1 MNAEKQRLQE
11 NKERKAYWTRWGC
24 YVSERQW
31 GTVREDY
38 SADGSAWDYFSHQ
51 DSLSRAYR
59 WGEDGIAGICDNHQR
74 LCFALAFWNEQDPI
88 IKEKMF
94 GLTGSQGNHGEDVK
108 EYYFYL
114 DNTPTHSYMKYLY
127 KYPQGEYPYADL
139 VEENQRRGFEDPE
152 YELLDTGIFDE
163 DKYFDIFIEYA
174 KASDEDI
181 LIKVTAYNRGD
192 EEKPLHILPTL
203 WFRNT
208 WSWYKD
214 AEKPRLKVYDQKDGY
229 SIIEANGTSLG
240 KRWLYCNSP
249 DALLFTENETNNKLL
264 FGTENASPYV
274 KDGINNYVVQGD
286 KDAVNPD
293 KIGTKFSPHYKL
305 SIPPGES
312 RTIELRLCNSDSLQ
326 NPFGNGARSLAPSDD
341 AGSHREFDRIYSQRK
356 QEADEFYHSI
366 NPHKISED
374 HRNVQRQAFAGML
387 WSKQFYYYVVE
398 DWLEGD
404 SGTIAPPESRKY
416 ARNSQWKHLFN
427 DDIISMPDKW
437 EYPWYA
443 AWDLAFHLVPL
454 AILDPDYAKLQ
465 LSRLTREWYMH
476 PNGQIP
482 AYEWAFSDVNPPV
495 EAWAAWQIYT
505 LEEKYWGRKDTEFL
519 ERIFQKL
526 LLNFTWWVNR
536 EDESGNN
543 VFEGGFLG
551 LDNIGVF
558 DRSSE
563 LPTGG
568 HLEQAD
574 ATSWMGMYSLGM
586 LHIALELAQDRPP
599 YEDVASKFFE
609 HFLYIADAMNNIG
622 EGFSLWNE
630 EDGFYYD
637 AINFPDGSRN
647 LLKVRSLVGLIPL
660 LGVNVLEPE
669 TINNLP
675 GFKKRLSW
683 FIDNRPDLKKNV
695 ACMVTEGMGA
705 KRLLALCY
713 ATSRNDGEQN
723 KLQRLLTYMFDETEF
738 LSPYGIRSVSKHH
751 QNNPFIMNV
760 NGNEYR
766 VDYQPAESTSG
777 MFGGNSNWRGP
788 VWFPINYLLLEA
800 LQNFYEYLG
809 DDFKV
814 EFPTGSGDYKNL
826 QEIIIE
832 LATRMTNIFL
842 RDETGKCEGAS
853 SEETSNACPKGYRS
867 AYAARPVF
875 GGIEKFQN
883 DPHWR
888 DYVFFHE
895 YFHGDNGAGLG
906 ASHQTGWTGVVSYMI
921 QLYAEQGLDE

>member
-38 SADGSAWDYFSHQ
+38 SPDGSAWDYFSHQ

-74 LCFALAFWNEQDPI
+74 LCFALAFWNEADPI

-127 KYPQGEYPYADL
+127 KYPQSEYPYADL
-139 VEENQRRGFEDPE
+139 VEENQSRGFEDPE

-174 KASDEDI
+174 KNTDEDI
-181 LIKVTAYNRGD
+181 LIRVTAHNRGQ

-208 WSWYKD
+208 WSWFKD
-214 AEKPRLKVYDQKDGY
+214 ADKPVLKVYDQNDSY
-229 SIIEANGTSLG
+229 SIIEADESSLG
-240 KRWLYCNSP
+240 KRWLYCNNPVRAVRAMRSESFRELP
-249 DALLFTENETNNKLL
+249 LLFTENETNTELL
-264 FGTENASPYV
+264 FGQPNPSPYV
-274 KDGINNYVVQGD
+274 KDGINNYVVNGNQE
-286 KDAVNPD
+286 AVNPD
-293 KIGTKFSPHYKL
+293 RLGTKFAPHYKL
-305 SIPPGES
+305 SIPSGES
-312 RTIELRLCNSDSLQ
+312 RTIELRLCDSNSLP
-326 NPFGNGARSLAPSDD
+326 NPFT
-341 AGSHREFDRIYSQRK
+341 EFDNIFQQRQ
-356 QEADEFYHSI
+356 QEADEFYNSI
-366 NPHKISED
+366 NPHEMPED
-374 HRNVQRQAFAGML
+374 RRSVQRQAFAGML

-404 SGTIAPPESRKY
+404 SGTVTPPESRKN
-416 ARNSQWKHLFN
+416 ARNSEWKHLFN

-443 AWDLAFHLVPL
+443 AWDLAFHLITL

-482 AYEWAFSDVNPPV
+482 AYEWSFSDVNPPV

-505 LEEKYWGRKDTEFL
+505 LEQKYWGHKDKDFL

-536 EDESGNN
+536 EDAQGNN

-551 LDNIGVF
+551 LDNIGIF

-568 HLEQAD
+568 SLEQAD

-586 LHIALELAQDRPP
+586 LHIALELAQDRPA

-609 HFLYIADAMNNIG
+609 HFLYIADAMNHIG
-622 EGFSLWNE
+622 DGFALWDD

-637 AINFPDGSRN
+637 AINFPDGGRS

-669 TINNLP
+669 TIKNLP
-675 GFKKRLSW
+675 GFEKRLKW
-683 FIDNRPDLKKNV
+683 FIDNRPDLKRNV
-695 ACMVTEGMGA
+695 ACMVTEGMEA

-713 ATSRNDGEQN
+713 ATKRNDGKEN
-723 KLQRLLTYMFDETEF
+723 KLQRLLSYMFDETEF
-738 LSPYGIRSVSKHH
+738 LSPYGIRSVSKYH
-751 QNNPFIMNV
+751 QDRPFVMHA

-788 VWFPINYLLLEA
+788 IWFPINYLLLEA

-826 QEIIIE
+826 KEIIVE
-832 LATRMTNIFL
+832 LSMRMTKIFL
-842 RDETGKCEGAS
+842 RDETGK
-853 SEETSNACPKGYRS
+853 
-867 AYAARPVF
+867 RPVF
-875 GGIEKFQN
+875 GGMEKFQN
-883 DPHWR
+883 DPYWK
-888 DYVFFHE
+888 DYVYFHE

-906 ASHQTGWTGVVSYMI
+906 ASHQTGWTGVVAHLI
-921 QLYAEQGLDE
+921 QLCAESDTKPPVSEPN

>member
-1 MNAEKQRLQE
+1 MTTIAEVKRLTE
-11 NKERKAYWTRWGC
+11 NRERKAYWTRWGS

-38 SADGSAWDYFSHQ
+38 SEDGSAWDYFSHQ

-74 LCFALAFWNEQDPI
+74 LCFALAFWNEADPI
-88 IKEKMF
+88 VKEKMF

-127 KYPQGEYPYADL
+127 KYPQSEYPYADL
-139 VEENQRRGFEDPE
+139 VQENQRRGFNDLE
-152 YELLDTGIFDE
+152 YELLDTGIFNE

-174 KASDEDI
+174 KNSDEDI
-181 LIKVTAYNRGD
+181 LIKITAHNRGD
-192 EEKPLHILPTL
+192 ESKPLHILPTL

-208 WSWYKD
+208 WSWFED
-214 AEKPRLKVYDQKDGY
+214 VEKPQLKVYEQKDNY
-229 SIIEANGTSLG
+229 SVIEADHPSLG
-240 KRWLYCNSP
+240 KRWLYCNHLSTSDRLP
-249 DALLFTENETNNKLL
+249 LLFTENETNTELL
-264 FGTENASPYV
+264 FGQPNATPYV
-274 KDGINNYVVQGD
+274 KDGINNYVVNEN
-286 KDAVNPD
+286 KNAVNSD
-293 KIGTKFSPHYKL
+293 NVGTKFSPHYKL

-312 RTIELRLCNSDSLQ
+312 RTITLRLCDSDSLS
-326 NPFGNGARSLAPSDD
+326 NPFQD
-341 AGSHREFDRIYSQRK
+341 FDNIFQQRL
-356 QEADEFYHSI
+356 QEADEFYHWI
-366 NPHKISED
+366 NPHEMPED
-374 HRNVQRQAFAGML
+374 HRRIQRQAFAGML
-387 WSKQFYYYVVE
+387 WTKQFYYYVVE
-398 DWLEGD
+398 DWLQGD
-404 SGTIAPPESRKY
+404 PNTVPPPQSRKN
-416 ARNSQWKHLFN
+416 ARNAEWRHLFN

-443 AWDLAFHLVPL
+443 AWDLSFHLIPL

-505 LEEKYWGRKDTEFL
+505 LEQKYWGRKDTEFL

-536 EDESGNN
+536 EDAEGNN

-558 DRSSE
+558 DRSAE

-568 HLEQAD
+568 SLEQAD

-586 LHIALELAQDRPP
+586 LHIALELAKDRPP

-609 HFLYIADAMNNIG
+609 HFLYIADAMNHIG
-622 EGFSLWNE
+622 DGFALWDD

-637 AINFPDGSRN
+637 AINFPDGGRS

-669 TINNLP
+669 TIKNLP
-675 GFKKRLSW
+675 GFEKRLEW
-683 FIDNRPDLKKNV
+683 FIKNRSDLKKNV
-695 ACMVTEGMGA
+695 ACMETEGMGA

-713 ATSRNDGEQN
+713 ATSRKDGKSN
-723 KLQRLLTYMFDETEF
+723 KLQRLLSYMFDESEF
-738 LSPYGIRSVSKHH
+738 LSPYGIRSVSKYH
-751 QNNPFIMNV
+751 QDNPFVMQV

-788 VWFPINYLLLEA
+788 IWFPINYLLLEA

-826 QEIIIE
+826 NQIIVE
-832 LATRMTNIFL
+832 LSYRMTKIFL
-842 RDETGKCEGAS
+842 RDKETGK
-853 SEETSNACPKGYRS
+853 
-867 AYAARPVF
+867 RPVF
-875 GGIEKFQN
+875 GGIDKFQN
-883 DPHWR
+883 DPHWK
-888 DYVFFHE
+888 DYVYFHE

-906 ASHQTGWTGVVSYMI
+906 ASHQTGWTGVVAYMI
-921 QLYAEQGLDE
+921 QLCTENGNQ

>member
-1 MNAEKQRLQE
+1 MTAEAKRLQE
-11 NKERKAYWTRWGC
+11 NRERKAYWTRWGC

-38 SADGSAWDYFSHQ
+38 SEDGSAWDYFSHQ

-74 LCFALAFWNEQDPI
+74 LCFALAFWNEKDPI
-88 IKEKMF
+88 IKEKIF

-163 DKYFDIFIEYA
+163 DKYFGIFIEYA

-181 LIKVTAYNRGD
+181 LIKVTAHNRGN

-214 AEKPRLKVYDQKDGY
+214 ADKPKLKIYAQEDSY
-229 SIIEANGTSLG
+229 SVIEADHPGLG
-240 KRWLYCNSP
+240 KRWLYCRDVGANGRSP
-249 DALLFTENETNNKLL
+249 LLFTENESNNQLL
-264 FGTENASPYV
+264 FNTENATPYV
-274 KDGINNYVVQGD
+274 KDGINNYVVNDNQ
-286 KDAVNPD
+286 DAVNPD
-293 KIGTKFSPHYKL
+293 NIGTKFAPHYKI

-312 RTIELRLCNSDSLQ
+312 RTVELRLCNSDSLE
-326 NPFGNGARSLAPSDD
+326 NPFD
-341 AGSHREFDRIYSQRK
+341 ECDRIFEQRK
-356 QEADEFYHSI
+356 QEADEFYSWI
-366 NPHKISED
+366 NPHQMSDDK
-374 HRNVQRQAFAGML
+374 RRVQRQAFAGML

-398 DWLEGD
+398 DWLKGD
-404 SGTIAPPESRKY
+404 SGTVPPPEFRKN
-416 ARNSQWKHLFN
+416 ARNSEWKHLFN

-482 AYEWAFSDVNPPV
+482 AYEWSFSDVNPPV

-505 LEEKYWGRKDTEFL
+505 LEEKYWGRKDKDFL

-568 HLEQAD
+568 HLKQAD

-622 EGFSLWNE
+622 EGFSLWDD

-637 AINFPDGSRN
+637 AINFPDGGRSM
-647 LLKVRSLVGLIPL
+647 LKVRSLVGLIPL
-660 LGVNVLEPE
+660 LGVNVIEPAMIE
-669 TINNLP
+669 KLP
-675 GFKKRLSW
+675 GFKKRLEW

-695 ACMVTEGMGA
+695 ACMVTEGMSA

-713 ATSRNDGEQN
+713 ATKRNDGKNN
-723 KLQRLLTYMFDETEF
+723 KLQRLLSYMFDEAEF
-738 LSPYGIRSVSKHH
+738 LSPYGIRSVSKYH
-751 QNNPFIMNV
+751 QDNPFVMHV

-766 VDYQPAESTSG
+766 VDCQPAESTSG

-788 VWFPINYLLLEA
+788 IWFPINYLLLEA
-800 LQNFYEYLG
+800 LQNFHEYLG

-814 EFPTGSGDYKNL
+814 EFPTGSGEYKNL
-826 QEIIIE
+826 NEIIVA
-832 LATRMTNIFL
+832 LRDRLTSIFL
-842 RDETGKCEGAS
+842 QDESGK
-853 SEETSNACPKGYRS
+853 
-867 AYAARPVF
+867 RPVF
-875 GGIEKFQN
+875 GGTEKFQN

-888 DYVFFHE
+888 DYIYFHE

-906 ASHQTGWTGVVSYMI
+906 ASHQTGWTGVVAYLI
-921 QLYAEQGLDE
+921 QLCAESKKK

>member
-1 MNAEKQRLQE
+1 MIAEKQRLQE
-11 NKERKAYWTRWGC
+11 NRERSAYWTRWGP

-38 SADGSAWDYFSHQ
+38 SEDGSAWDYFSHQ
-51 DSLSRAYR
+51 QSLSRAYR

-74 LCFALAFWNEQDPI
+74 LCFALAFWNERDPI

-127 KYPQGEYPYADL
+127 KYPQEEYPYADL
-139 VEENQRRGFEDPE
+139 VKENQRRGFEEPE

-163 DKYFDIFIEYA
+163 DRYFDIFIEYA
-174 KASDEDI
+174 KNSDEDI
-181 LIKVTAYNRGD
+181 LIKVTAHNRGD

-208 WSWYKD
+208 WSWFKD
-214 AEKPRLKVYDQKDGY
+214 AQKPKLKIY
-229 SIIEANGTSLG
+229 SQQDNYSVIEADHHSLG
-240 KRWLYCNSP
+240 KRWLYCNYP
-249 DALLFTENETNNKLL
+249 VGTNGLPLLFTENETNTEVL
-264 FGTENASPYV
+264 FGQKNASPYV
-274 KDGINNYVVQGD
+274 KDGINNYVVNDNKEAINSTQ
-286 KDAVNPD
+286 
-293 KIGTKFSPHYKL
+293 IGSKFSAHYQL

-312 RTIELRLCNSDSLQ
+312 QTIQLRLCDSDSLSD
-326 NPFGNGARSLAPSDD
+326 PFAEYENI
-341 AGSHREFDRIYSQRK
+341 FNQRK
-356 QEADEFYHSI
+356 QEADEFYNWICPYSI
-366 NPHKISED
+366 TED
-374 HRNVQRQAFAGML
+374 RRSVQRQAFAGML
-387 WSKQFYYYVVE
+387 WSKQFYYYIVE
-398 DWLEGD
+398 DWLQGD
-404 SGTIAPPESRKY
+404 PDSFPPPPSRKNG
-416 ARNSQWKHLFN
+416 RNSEWKHLFN

-443 AWDLAFHLVPL
+443 SWDLAFHLIPL

-482 AYEWAFSDVNPPV
+482 AYEWSFSDVNPPV
-495 EAWAAWQIYT
+495 QAWAAWQIYT
-505 LEEKYWGRKDTEFL
+505 LEEKFWGRKDRDFL

-536 EDESGNN
+536 KDEQGKNI
-543 VFEGGFLG
+543 FEGGFLG

-558 DRSSE
+558 NRSSE
-563 LPTGG
+563 LPIGG
-568 HLEQAD
+568 KLEQAD

-586 LHIALELAQDRPP
+586 LHIALELAQDHSS

-622 EGFSLWNE
+622 NDLSLWDE

-637 AINFPDGSRN
+637 AVNFPDGGRS

-669 TINNLP
+669 IIEKLP
-675 GFKKRLSW
+675 GFKKRLEW
-683 FIDNRPDLKKNV
+683 FINNRPDLKKNV

-713 ATSRNDGEQN
+713 ATLRNDGQPN
-723 KLQRLLTYMFDETEF
+723 KLQRLLSYMFDEAEF
-738 LSPYGIRSVSKHH
+738 LSPYGIRSVSKYYQDH
-751 QNNPFIMNV
+751 PFVMHI
-760 NGNEYR
+760 NGEEYR
-766 VDYQPAESTSG
+766 VDYEPAESTSG

-788 VWFPINYLLLEA
+788 IWLPINYLLLEA
-800 LQNFYEYLG
+800 LQNFSKYLG
-809 DDFKV
+809 DDFQI
-814 EFPTGSGDYKNL
+814 EFPTGSGNYQSLDR
-826 QEIIIE
+826 IIIQ
-832 LATRMTNIFL
+832 LAERMTKIFL
-842 RDETGKCEGAS
+842 RDETDK
-853 SEETSNACPKGYRS
+853 
-867 AYAARPVF
+867 RPVF
-875 GGIEKFQN
+875 GNLEKFQS
-883 DPHWR
+883 DPYWK
-888 DYVFFHE
+888 DYVYFHE

-906 ASHQTGWTGVVSYMI
+906 ASHQTGWTGVVAYMI
-921 QLYAEQGLDE
+921 QLFAESQGEF

>member
-1 MNAEKQRLQE
+1 MSAEAKRLEE
-11 NKERKAYWTRWGC
+11 NRERKAYWTRWGP

-38 SADGSAWDYFSHQ
+38 SEDGSAWDYFSHQ

-74 LCFALAFWNEQDPI
+74 LCFALAFWNERDPI
-88 IKEKMF
+88 LKEKMF

-139 VEENQRRGFEDPE
+139 VTENQRRSKHEPE
-152 YELLDTGIFDE
+152 YELLDTAIFDE

-174 KASDEDI
+174 KNTDEDVF
-181 LIKVTAYNRGD
+181 IKITAHNRGD

-208 WSWYKD
+208 WSWFD
-214 AEKPRLKVYDQKDGY
+214 NVEKPRLKVYDQKQEY
-229 SIIEANGTSLG
+229 SIIEAAHPSLG
-240 KRWLYCNSP
+240 RRWLYCQNSEG
-249 DALLFTENETNNKLL
+249 LLFTENETNNRLL
-264 FGTENASPYV
+264 FGSENTSPYV
-274 KDGINNYVVQGD
+274 KDGINNYVVNGD

-293 KIGTKFSPHYKL
+293 KIGTKFAPHYKL

-312 RTIELRLCNSDSLQ
+312 KTVVLRLCDSDSLTE
-326 NPFGNGARSLAPSDD
+326 PFAELEAI
-341 AGSHREFDRIYSQRK
+341 FTQKK
-356 QEADEFYHSI
+356 QEADEFYHWI
-366 NPHKISED
+366 NPHDIPD
-374 HRNVQRQAFAGML
+374 DQRNVQRQAFAGML

-398 DWLEGD
+398 DWLQGD
-404 SGTIAPPESRKY
+404 SDTIPPPESRKY
-416 ARNSQWKHLFN
+416 GRNSQWKHLFN

-505 LEEKYWGRKDTEFL
+505 LEQKYWGRQDKDFL

-536 EDESGNN
+536 EDAGGNN

-551 LDNIGVF
+551 LDNIGIF

-568 HLEQAD
+568 YLEQAD

-586 LHIALELAQDRPP
+586 LHIALELAQDLPP
-599 YEDVASKFFE
+599 YEDIASKFFE
-609 HFLYIADAMNNIG
+609 HFLYIAEAMNHIG
-622 EGFSLWNE
+622 DGVALWDE

-637 AINFPDGSRN
+637 AINFPDGGRCM
-647 LLKVRSLVGLIPL
+647 LKVRSLVGLIPI

-669 TINNLP
+669 TIKNLP
-675 GFKKRLSW
+675 GFEKRLEW
-683 FIDNRPDLKKNV
+683 FINNRPDLKKNV
-695 ACMVTEGMGA
+695 ACMETEGMNA

-713 ATSRNDGEQN
+713 ATKRNDGREN
-723 KLQRLLTYMFDETEF
+723 KLQRLLRYMFDEAEF
-738 LSPYGIRSVSKHH
+738 LSSHGIRSVSKYHAH
-751 QNNPFIMNV
+751 NPFVMEV
-760 NGNEYR
+760 NGEKYQ
-766 VDYQPAESTSG
+766 VDYEPAESTSS

-800 LQNFYEYLG
+800 LQNFHKYLG
-809 DDFKV
+809 DDFKI

-832 LATRMTNIFL
+832 LSLRMTRIFL
-842 RDETGKCEGAS
+842 RDRAGD
-853 SEETSNACPKGYRS
+853 
-867 AYAARPVF
+867 RPVF
-875 GGIEKFQN
+875 GGMEKFQQN
-883 DPHWR
+883 PYWR
-888 DYVFFHE
+888 DYVYFHE

-906 ASHQTGWTGVVSYMI
+906 ASHQTGWTGIVAYLI
-921 QLYAEQGLDE
+921 QLCAEYGVRSTN

>member
-1 MNAEKQRLQE
+1 MTAEAKRLQE
-11 NKERKAYWTRWGC
+11 NRERKAYWTRWGP
-24 YVSERQW
+24 YLSERQW

-38 SADGSAWDYFSHQ
+38 SENGTAWDYFSHQ
-51 DSLSRAYR
+51 QSLSRAYR
-59 WGEDGIAGICDNHQR
+59 WGEDGIAGISDNHQY
-74 LCFALAFWNEQDPI
+74 LCFALAFWNKADPI

-94 GLTGSQGNHGEDVK
+94 GVTGSQGNHGEDVK

-127 KYPQGEYPYADL
+127 KYPQNEYPYADL
-139 VEENQRRGFEDPE
+139 VRENQRRSKHEPE

-174 KASDEDI
+174 KNSDEDI
-181 LIKVTAYNRGD
+181 LIKVTAHNRGE

-208 WSWYKD
+208 WSWNKNTV
-214 AEKPRLKVYDQKDGY
+214 KPQLKVYEQKDNY
-229 SIIEANGTSLG
+229 SIIEAEHPSLG
-240 KRWLYCNSP
+240 KRWLYCNYSVGEVRELP
-249 DALLFTENETNNKLL
+249 LLFTENETNSELL
-264 FGTENASPYV
+264 FGQPNSSPHV
-274 KDGINNYVVQGD
+274 KDGINNYIVNGD
-286 KDAVNPD
+286 RHAVNPNN
-293 KIGTKFSPHYKL
+293 IGTKFTAQYQFSISPGT
-305 SIPPGES
+305 SQ
-312 RTIELRLCNSDSLQ
+312 TIQLRLCNSNSIA
-326 NPFGNGARSLAPSDD
+326 NPFLDFNDI
-341 AGSHREFDRIYSQRK
+341 FQQRQ
-356 QEADEFYHSI
+356 QEADEFYHWI
-366 NPHKISED
+366 NPHETSED
-374 HRNVQRQAFAGML
+374 RRRVQRQAFAGML
-387 WSKQFYYYVVE
+387 WSKQFYYYVIE
-398 DWLEGD
+398 DWLKGD
-404 SGTIAPPESRKY
+404 PDSFPPPNSRKNG
-416 ARNSQWKHLFN
+416 RNCEWKHLFN

-443 AWDLAFHLVPL
+443 SWDLAFHLIPL

-495 EAWAAWQIYT
+495 QAWAAWQIYQ
-505 LEEKYWGRKDTEFL
+505 LEQKFWGRKDTEFL

-536 EDESGNN
+536 EDAAGRN

-568 HLEQAD
+568 YLEQAD

-586 LHIALELAQDRPP
+586 LNIALELAQTRPP

-622 EGFSLWNE
+622 DGVSLWDE

-637 AINFPDGSRN
+637 AINFPNGNRI

-669 TINNLP
+669 TIKNLP
-675 GFKKRLSW
+675 GFKKRLEW
-683 FIDNRPDLKKNV
+683 FIANRPDLKKNV

-713 ATSRNDGEQN
+713 ATPHADGSPN
-723 KLQRLLTYMFDETEF
+723 KLQRLLSYMFDETEF
-738 LSPYGIRSVSKHH
+738 LSPYGIRSLSKFH
-751 QNNPFIMNV
+751 QNHPFVLHV
-760 NGNEYR
+760 NGDEHR

-777 MFGGNSNWRGP
+777 LFGGNSNWRGP
-788 VWFPINYLLLEA
+788 IWFPLNYLLLEA
-800 LQNFYEYLG
+800 LQNFHEYLG

-832 LATRMTNIFL
+832 LSMRLTKIFL
-842 RDETGKCEGAS
+842 GNDTGKHQAAS
-853 SEETSNACPKGYRS
+853 SEKASDTCVR
-867 AYAARPVF
+867 RPVF
-875 GGIEKFQN
+875 GSSQKFQ

-888 DYVFFHE
+888 DYIYFYE

-906 ASHQTGWTGVVSYMI
+906 ASHQTGWTGVVAYMI
-921 QLYAEQGLDE
+921 QLCAESNG

>member
-1 MNAEKQRLQE
+1 MTAEAKRLQE
-11 NKERKAYWTRWGC
+11 NRERKAYWTRWGP

-38 SADGSAWDYFSHQ
+38 SEDGSAWDYFSHQ

-127 KYPQGEYPYADL
+127 KYPQNEYPYADL
-139 VEENQRRGFEDPE
+139 VEENQKRGFNDPE

-174 KASDEDI
+174 KNTDEDI
-181 LIKVTAYNRGD
+181 LIKVTAHNRD
-192 EEKPLHILPTL
+192 RSPDRSRTAPTLHILPTL

-208 WSWYKD
+208 WSWYEDAQKPVLKIFVRKD
-214 AEKPRLKVYDQKDGY
+214 SY
-229 SIIEANGTSLG
+229 SIIEAEHPSLG
-240 KRWLYCNSP
+240 KRWLYCNHPVGAFRAMRSESFRATP
-249 DALLFTENETNNKLL
+249 LLFTENETNTELL
-264 FGTENASPYV
+264 FGHKNASPYV
-274 KDGINNYVVQGD
+274 KDGINNYLVQGN

-293 KIGTKFSPHYKL
+293 NIGTKFAPHYKL
-305 SIPPGES
+305 SIPPGAS
-312 RTIELRLCNSDSLQ
+312 QTVELRLCDSDSLE
-326 NPFGNGARSLAPSDD
+326 NPFTD
-341 AGSHREFDRIYSQRK
+341 FDRIFQQRQ
-356 QEADEFYHSI
+356 QEADEFYHWI
-366 NPHKISED
+366 NPHEMSED
-374 HRNVQRQAFAGML
+374 RRRVQRQAFAGML
-387 WSKQFYYYVVE
+387 WNKEFYYYVVE

-404 SGTIAPPESRKY
+404 SGTVSPPKSRKNG
-416 ARNSQWKHLFN
+416 RNSEWKHLFN

-443 AWDLAFHLVPL
+443 AWDLAFHLIPL

-505 LEEKYWGRKDTEFL
+505 LENKFWGRKDKDFL

-536 EDESGNN
+536 EDAEGNN

-558 DRSSE
+558 DRSAE

-568 HLEQAD
+568 SLEQAD

-609 HFLYIADAMNNIG
+609 HFLYIAEAMNHIG
-622 EGFSLWNE
+622 DGFALWDDR
-630 EDGFYYD
+630 DGFYYD
-637 AINFPDGSRN
+637 AINFPDGSRS

-669 TINNLP
+669 TIKSLP
-675 GFKKRLSW
+675 GFKKRLEW

-713 ATSRNDGEQN
+713 ATQRNDGKAN
-723 KLQRLLTYMFDETEF
+723 RLQRLLSYMLDEAEF
-738 LSPYGIRSVSKHH
+738 LSPYGIRSVSKYH
-751 QNNPFIMNV
+751 QDNPFVMHV

-788 VWFPINYLLLEA
+788 IWFPINYLLLEA

-809 DDFKV
+809 DDFQV
-814 EFPTGSGDYKNL
+814 EFPTGSGNYKNL
-826 QEIIIE
+826 REIVVE
-832 LATRMTNIFL
+832 LSQRMTQIFL
-842 RDETGKCEGAS
+842 QDDRGK
-853 SEETSNACPKGYRS
+853 
-867 AYAARPVF
+867 RPVF
-875 GGIEKFQN
+875 GESEKFQN

-888 DYVFFHE
+888 DYIYFHE

-906 ASHQTGWTGVVSYMI
+906 ASHQTGWTGLVAYLV
-921 QLYAEQGLDE
+921 QVGAESKL

>member
-1 MNAEKQRLQE
+1 MIKEKQRLQE
-11 NKERKAYWTRWGC
+11 NRERKAYWTRWGS

-38 SADGSAWDYFSHQ
+38 SEDGSAWDYFPHSQ
-51 DSLSRAYR
+51 SLSRAYR

-88 IKEKMF
+88 VKEKMF

-127 KYPQGEYPYADL
+127 KYPQGEYPYNDL
-139 VEENQRRGFEDPE
+139 VQENQRRGFEDPE

-174 KASDEDI
+174 KNADEDI
-181 LIKVTAYNRGD
+181 LIKVTAYNRGS

-214 AEKPRLKVYDQKDGY
+214 AQKPRLKVYSQKDDY
-229 SIIEANGTSLG
+229 SIIEADHPSLG
-240 KRWLYCNSP
+240 KRWLYCNNSHQ
-249 DALLFTENETNNKLL
+249 LLFTENETNTKLI
-264 FGTENASPYV
+264 FGQENASPYV
-274 KDGINNYVVQGD
+274 KDGINNYVVNGN
-286 KDAVNPD
+286 KNTVNPNN
-293 KIGTKFSPHYKL
+293 IGTKFAAQYQL

-312 RTIELRLCNSDSLQ
+312 QTIELRLCNSDSIQ
-326 NPFGNGARSLAPSDD
+326 NPFE
-341 AGSHREFDRIYSQRK
+341 EFNSVFNKRQ
-356 QEADEFYHSI
+356 QEADEFYHWI
-366 NPHKISED
+366 NPHQISDEE
-374 HRNVQRQAFAGML
+374 RNVQRQAFAGML

-398 DWLEGD
+398 DWLQGD
-404 SGTIAPPESRKY
+404 PNSVPPPESRKNG
-416 ARNSQWKHLFN
+416 RNSEWKYLFN
-427 DDIISMPDKW
+427 DDIISMPDTW

-443 AWDLAFHLVPL
+443 SWDLAFHLIPL

-495 EAWAAWQIYT
+495 QAWAAWQIYQ
-505 LEEKYWGRKDTEFL
+505 LEEKFWGRKDKEFL

-536 EDESGNN
+536 EDAAGKN

-558 DRSSE
+558 DRSSK

-568 HLEQAD
+568 NLEQAD

-586 LHIALELAQDRPP
+586 LHIALELAQERPP
-599 YEDVASKFFE
+599 YEDIASKFFE
-609 HFLYIADAMNNIG
+609 HFLYIADAMNRIG
-622 EGFSLWNE
+622 DGVSLWDD

-637 AINFPDGSRN
+637 AINFTDGGHCP
-647 LLKVRSLVGLIPL
+647 LKVRSLVGLIPL

-675 GFKKRLSW
+675 GFKKRLEW
-683 FIDNRPDLKKNV
+683 FIENRPDLKKNV
-695 ACMVTEGMGA
+695 ACMETEGVGA

-713 ATSRNDGEQN
+713 ATARNDGKPS
-723 KLQRLLTYMFDETEF
+723 KLQKLLSYMFDEAEF
-738 LSPYGIRSVSKHH
+738 LSPYGIRSVSKYH
-751 QNNPFIMNV
+751 QKNPFVIHV

-766 VDYQPAESTSG
+766 VDYEPAESTSG

-788 VWFPINYLLLEA
+788 IWFPINYLLLEA
-800 LQNFYEYLG
+800 LQNFHKYLG

-814 EFPTGSGDYKNL
+814 EFPTNSGNYKNL
-826 QEIIIE
+826 NEIIVE
-832 LATRMTNIFL
+832 LSQRMTNIFL
-842 RDETGKCEGAS
+842 RDDTGK
-853 SEETSNACPKGYRS
+853 
-867 AYAARPVF
+867 RPVF

-888 DYVFFHE
+888 DYVYFHE

-906 ASHQTGWTGVVSYMI
+906 ASHQTGWTGVVAYMI
-921 QLYAEQGLDE
+921 QLCANNGKSKT

>member
-11 NKERKAYWTRWGC
+11 NRERQAYWTRWGP

-38 SADGSAWDYFSHQ
+38 SEDGSAWDYFSHQ
-51 DSLSRAYR
+51 DSLSRTYR

-74 LCFALAFWNEQDPI
+74 LCFALAFWNEADPI

-127 KYPQGEYPYADL
+127 KYPQSEYPYADL
-139 VEENQRRGFEDPE
+139 VQENQRRGFEDPE

-174 KASDEDI
+174 KDTAEDI
-181 LIKVTAYNRGD
+181 LIRVTAHNRGD
-192 EEKPLHILPTL
+192 ESKPLHVLPTL

-208 WSWYKD
+208 WSWFKD
-214 AEKPRLKVYDQKDGY
+214 AQKPQLKIYEQNDDY
-229 SIIEANGTSLG
+229 SVIEAKDSSLG
-240 KRWLYCNSP
+240 KRYLYCQNCEG
-249 DALLFTENETNNKLL
+249 LLFTENETNTELL
-264 FGTENASPYV
+264 FGQKNASPYV
-274 KDGINNYVVQGD
+274 KDGINNHVVNGN
-286 KDAVNPD
+286 KEAVNPD
-293 KIGTKFSPHYKL
+293 NIGTKFSPHYKL

-312 RTIELRLCNSDSLQ
+312 RTVELRLCNSDSLQ
-326 NPFGNGARSLAPSDD
+326 DPFT
-341 AGSHREFDRIYSQRK
+341 EFDRIFQQRQ
-356 QEADEFYHSI
+356 QEADEFYNWI
-366 NPHKISED
+366 NPHEMPED
-374 HRNVQRQAFAGML
+374 QRNVQRQAFAGML
-387 WSKQFYYYVVE
+387 WTKQFYYYVVE
-398 DWLEGD
+398 DWLQGD
-404 SGTIAPPESRKY
+404 SGTVPPPESRKN
-416 ARNSQWKHLFN
+416 ARNSEWKHLFN

-482 AYEWAFSDVNPPV
+482 AYEWSFSDVNPPV

-505 LEEKYWGRKDTEFL
+505 LEQKYWGRKDKDFL

-536 EDESGNN
+536 EDAEGNN

-568 HLEQAD
+568 SLEQAD

-609 HFLYIADAMNNIG
+609 HFLYIADAMNHIG
-622 EGFSLWNE
+622 DGFALWDD

-637 AINFPDGSRN
+637 AINFPDGGRS

-669 TINNLP
+669 TIKNLP
-675 GFKKRLSW
+675 GFKKRLEW
-683 FIDNRPDLKKNV
+683 FIGNRPDLKRNV
-695 ACMVTEGMGA
+695 ACMVTEGMSA

-713 ATSRNDGEQN
+713 ATKRNDGKEN
-723 KLQRLLTYMFDETEF
+723 KLTRLLSYMFDEAEF
-738 LSPYGIRSVSKHH
+738 LSPYGIRSVSKYH
-751 QNNPFIMNV
+751 QDNPFVMHV
-760 NGNEYR
+760 NGNEHR

-788 VWFPINYLLLEA
+788 IWFPINYLLLEA
-800 LQNFYEYLG
+800 LQNFDEYLG
-809 DDFKV
+809 DDFKI

-826 QEIIIE
+826 NEIIIE
-832 LATRMTNIFL
+832 LSMRMTKIFL
-842 RDETGKCEGAS
+842 RDEAGK
-853 SEETSNACPKGYRS
+853 
-867 AYAARPVF
+867 RPVF
-875 GGIEKFQN
+875 GGIDKFQN
-883 DPHWR
+883 DPYWR
-888 DYVFFHE
+888 DYVYFHE

-906 ASHQTGWTGVVSYMI
+906 ASHQTGWTGVTAYLI
-921 QLYAEQGLDE
+921 QLCAETSN

>member
-1 MNAEKQRLQE
+1 MTTEKQRLEE
-11 NKERKAYWTRWGC
+11 NRQRKAYWTRWGP

-38 SADGSAWDYFSHQ
+38 SEGGTAWDYFPHSQ
-51 DSLSRAYR
+51 SLSRAYR

-74 LCFALAFWNEQDPI
+74 LCFALAFWNERDPI

-127 KYPQGEYPYADL
+127 KYPQSEYPYADL
-139 VEENQRRGFEDPE
+139 VEENQRRGQEDPE

-174 KASDEDI
+174 KDSDEDI
-181 LIKVTAYNRGD
+181 LIKVTAHNRGN

-208 WSWYKD
+208 WSWFED
-214 AEKPRLKVYDQKDGY
+214 VEKPKIKIHSQQDSY
-229 SIIEANGTSLG
+229 SVIEANRASLG
-240 KRWLYCNSP
+240 KRWLYCNHPVGANCHSP
-249 DALLFTENETNNKLL
+249 LLFTENETNFELL
-264 FGTENASPYV
+264 FGQPNASPYV
-274 KDGINNYVVQGD
+274 KDGINNYVVND
-286 KDAVNPD
+286 NKDAVNPD
-293 KIGTKFSPHYKL
+293 KIGTKFAPHYKL
-305 SIPPGES
+305 SIPAGES
-312 RTIELRLCNSDSLQ
+312 RTVELRLCNSNSLSD
-326 NPFGNGARSLAPSDD
+326 PFE
-341 AGSHREFDRIYSQRK
+341 EFDSIFARRK
-356 QEADEFYHSI
+356 LEADEFYHDI
-366 NPHKISED
+366 NPHDIDED
-374 HRNVQRQAFAGML
+374 RRSVQRQAFAGML
-387 WSKQFYYYVVE
+387 WNKQFYYYVVE
-398 DWLEGD
+398 DWLQGD
-404 SGTIAPPESRKY
+404 PNSVTPPESRKHG
-416 ARNSQWKHLFN
+416 RNSEWKHLFN

-443 AWDLAFHLVPL
+443 AWDLAFHLIPL

-505 LEEKYWGRKDTEFL
+505 LEEKYWGRKDKDFL

-536 EDESGNN
+536 EDAAGKN

-551 LDNIGVF
+551 LDNIGIF

-568 HLEQAD
+568 YLEQAD

-599 YEDVASKFFE
+599 YEDIASKFFE
-609 HFLYIADAMNNIG
+609 HFLYIADAMNHIG
-622 EGFSLWNE
+622 DGVSLWDE
-630 EDGFYYD
+630 SDGFYYD
-637 AINFPDGSRN
+637 TINFPDGGRK

-669 TINNLP
+669 TIKNLP
-675 GFKKRLSW
+675 GFEKRLEW
-683 FIDNRPDLKKNV
+683 FIKNRPDLKKNI
-695 ACMVTEGMGA
+695 ACMETEGMNA

-713 ATSRNDGEQN
+713 ATSRDDGQSN
-723 KLQRLLTYMFDETEF
+723 KLQKLLTYMFDEAEF
-738 LSPYGIRSVSKHH
+738 LSPYGIRSVSKYH
-751 QNNPFIMNV
+751 QDHPFAMEV
-760 NGNEYR
+760 NGQKYQ
-766 VDYQPAESTSG
+766 VDYEPAESTSG

-788 VWFPINYLLLEA
+788 IWFPINYLLLEA
-800 LQNFYEYLG
+800 LQNFHEYLG
-809 DDFKV
+809 DDFKI
-814 EFPTGSGDYKNL
+814 EFPTGSRNYKNL
-826 QEIIIE
+826 YEIVIE

-842 RDETGKCEGAS
+842 RDETGK
-853 SEETSNACPKGYRS
+853 
-867 AYAARPVF
+867 RPVF

-888 DYVFFHE
+888 DYVYFHE

-906 ASHQTGWTGVVSYMI
+906 ASHQTGWTGVTAYLI
-921 QLYAEQGLDE
+921 QLYAEARGN

>member
-1 MNAEKQRLQE
+1 MSAEAKRLEE
-11 NKERKAYWTRWGC
+11 NRNRQAYWTRWGP

-38 SADGSAWDYFSHQ
+38 SEGGSAWDYFPHSQ
-51 DSLSRAYR
+51 SLSRAYR

-74 LCFALAFWNEQDPI
+74 LCFALAFWNEADPI

-139 VEENQRRGFEDPE
+139 VEENQRRGKDALE

-181 LIKVTAYNRGD
+181 LIRVTAYNRGD

-208 WSWYKD
+208 WSWFED
-214 AEKPRLKVYDQKDGY
+214 ADKPKIKIHSQKDNY
-229 SIIEANGTSLG
+229 TIIEANHSSLG
-240 KRWLYCNSP
+240 SRWLYCNNVGANGGSS
-249 DALLFTENETNNKLL
+249 LLFTENETNFKLL
-264 FGTENASPYV
+264 FGQDNASPYV
-274 KDGINNYVVQGD
+274 KDGINNYVVHGD
-286 KDAVNPD
+286 PDAVNPN
-293 KIGTKFSPHYKL
+293 KIGTKFAPHYKL
-305 SIPPGES
+305 SIPAGES
-312 RTIELRLCNSDSLQ
+312 KTVELRLSNSDSLQ
-326 NPFGNGARSLAPSDD
+326 DPFETMNGIF
-341 AGSHREFDRIYSQRK
+341 EQRK
-356 QEADEFYHSI
+356 KDADEFYHWI
-366 NPHKISED
+366 NPYDISED
-374 HRNVQRQAFAGML
+374 RRSVQRQAFAGML

-398 DWLEGD
+398 DWLQGD
-404 SGTIAPPESRKY
+404 PGTVSPPESRKNG
-416 ARNSQWKHLFN
+416 RNSQWKHLFN

-443 AWDLAFHLVPL
+443 AWDLAFHLIPL

-505 LEEKYWGRKDTEFL
+505 LEQKYWGRKDKDFL
-519 ERIFQKL
+519 EKIFQKL

-536 EDESGNN
+536 EDAAGKN

-551 LDNIGVF
+551 LDNIGIF

-568 HLEQAD
+568 YLEQAD

-599 YEDVASKFFE
+599 YEDIASKFFE
-609 HFLYIADAMNNIG
+609 HFLYIADAMNHIG
-622 EGFSLWNE
+622 DGVALWDE

-637 AINFPDGSRN
+637 AINFPDGGRSM
-647 LLKVRSLVGLIPL
+647 LKVRSLVGLIPL
-660 LGVNVLEPE
+660 LGVNVLDPK
-669 TINNLP
+669 TIENLP
-675 GFKKRLSW
+675 GFKQRLEW
-683 FIDNRPDLKKNV
+683 FIENRPDLKKNV
-695 ACMVTEGMGA
+695 ACMETEGMEA

-713 ATSRNDGEQN
+713 ATSRDDGESN
-723 KLQRLLTYMFDETEF
+723 KLQKLLSYMFDEAEF
-738 LSPYGIRSVSKHH
+738 LSPHGIRSVSKYH
-751 QNNPFIMNV
+751 QNNPFAMEV
-760 NGNEYR
+760 NGQKYQ
-766 VDYQPAESTSG
+766 VDYEPAESTSG

-800 LQNFYEYLG
+800 LQNFHEYLG

-814 EFPTGSGDYKNL
+814 EFPTGSGELKNL
-826 QEIIIE
+826 QEIIVD
-832 LATRMTNIFL
+832 LAERMMNIFL
-842 RDETGKCEGAS
+842 RNDSGK
-853 SEETSNACPKGYRS
+853 
-867 AYAARPVF
+867 RPVF
-875 GGIEKFQN
+875 GAIEKFQN
-883 DPHWR
+883 DPHWK
-888 DYVFFHE
+888 DYVYFHE

-906 ASHQTGWTGVVSYMI
+906 ASHQTGWTGVVAYLI
-921 QLYAEQGLDE
+921 QLHTEETNK

>member
-11 NKERKAYWTRWGC
+11 NRERQAYWTRWGP

-38 SADGSAWDYFSHQ
+38 SKDGSAWDYFPHSQ
-51 DSLSRAYR
+51 SLSRAYR

-74 LCFALAFWNEQDPI
+74 ICFALAFWNERDPI
-88 IKEKMF
+88 VKEKMF

-127 KYPQGEYPYADL
+127 KYPQSEYPYADL
-139 VEENQRRGFEDPE
+139 VEENQRRGKDEPE

-174 KASDEDI
+174 KNTDEDI
-181 LIKVTAYNRGD
+181 LIRVTAYNRGD
-192 EEKPLHILPTL
+192 AEKPLHILPTL

-208 WSWYKD
+208 WSWFED
-214 AEKPRLKVYDQKDGY
+214 VNKPKIKIHSQKDSY
-229 SIIEANGTSLG
+229 SVIEADHFSLG
-240 KRWLYCNSP
+240 KRWLYCNDP
-249 DALLFTENETNNKLL
+249 VGTFRETPLLFTENETNFKLL
-264 FGTENASPYV
+264 FNTENTSPYV
-274 KDGINNYVVQGD
+274 KDGINNYVVNGN

-293 KIGTKFSPHYKL
+293 KIGTKFAPHYKL

-312 RTIELRLCNSDSLQ
+312 RTVELRLCNSDSLSE
-326 NPFGNGARSLAPSDD
+326 PFT
-341 AGSHREFDRIYSQRK
+341 EFASIFKQRK
-356 QEADEFYHSI
+356 QEADEFYHWI
-366 NPHKISED
+366 NPHDISED
-374 HRNVQRQAFAGML
+374 RRNVQRQAFAGML
-387 WSKQFYYYVVE
+387 WNKQFYYYVVE
-398 DWLEGD
+398 DWLQGD
-404 SGTIAPPESRKY
+404 PANVTPPESRKNG
-416 ARNSQWKHLFN
+416 RNSEWKHLFN

-476 PNGQIP
+476 PNGQLP
-482 AYEWAFSDVNPPV
+482 AYEWSFSDVNPPV

-505 LEEKYWGRKDTEFL
+505 LEQKYWGGKDQDFL

-536 EDESGNN
+536 EDAAGKN

-551 LDNIGVF
+551 LDNIGIF

-568 HLEQAD
+568 YLEQAD

-599 YEDVASKFFE
+599 YEDIASKFFE
-609 HFLYIADAMNNIG
+609 HFLYIADAMNHIG
-622 EGFSLWNE
+622 DGVALWDE
-630 EDGFYYD
+630 SDGFYYD
-637 AINFPDGSRN
+637 AINFPDGGRT

-669 TINNLP
+669 TIKNLP
-675 GFKKRLSW
+675 GFEKRLEW
-683 FIDNRPDLKKNV
+683 FIKNRPDLKKNV
-695 ACMVTEGMGA
+695 ACMETEGMNA

-713 ATSRNDGEQN
+713 ATSRNDGQDN
-723 KLQRLLTYMFDETEF
+723 KLQKLLSCMFDEAEF
-738 LSPYGIRSVSKHH
+738 LSPYGIRSVSKYH
-751 QNNPFIMNV
+751 QDRPFVMDV
-760 NGNEYR
+760 NGEHYQ
-766 VDYQPAESTSG
+766 VDYEPAESTSG

-788 VWFPINYLLLEA
+788 IWFPINYLLLEA
-800 LQNFYEYLG
+800 LQNFNEYLG
-809 DDFKV
+809 DDFKI

-826 QEIIIE
+826 SEIIIE
-832 LATRMTNIFL
+832 LSTRMTSIFL
-842 RDETGKCEGAS
+842 RNDSGK
-853 SEETSNACPKGYRS
+853 
-867 AYAARPVF
+867 RPVF

-888 DYVFFHE
+888 DYVYFHE

-906 ASHQTGWTGVVSYMI
+906 ASHQTGWTGVVAYLI
-921 QLYAEQGLDE
+921 QLCGKSNSGRKD

>member
-1 MNAEKQRLQE
+1 MVAEKQRLEE
-11 NKERKAYWTRWGC
+11 NRERKAYWTRWGP

-38 SADGSAWDYFSHQ
+38 SQDGSAWDYFSHQ

-74 LCFALAFWNEQDPI
+74 LCFALAFWNEADPI

-127 KYPQGEYPYADL
+127 KYPQTEYPYADL
-139 VEENQRRGFEDPE
+139 VQENQRRGFNDPE

-174 KASDEDI
+174 KNTDEDI
-181 LIKVTAYNRGD
+181 LIRVTAHNRGQ

-208 WSWYKD
+208 WSWFKD
-214 AEKPRLKVYDQKDGY
+214 AQKPALKIYDQNDSY
-229 SIIEANGTSLG
+229 SIIEVDESSLG
-240 KRWLYCNSP
+240 KRWLYCQNARANGGSP
-249 DALLFTENETNNKLL
+249 LLFTENETNTELL
-264 FGTENASPYV
+264 FGQPNASPYV
-274 KDGINNYVVQGD
+274 KDGINNYVVNGN

-293 KIGTKFSPHYKL
+293 KIGTKFAPHYQL

-312 RTIELRLCNSDSLQ
+312 RTIELRLCDSDSLQ
-326 NPFGNGARSLAPSDD
+326 NPFID
-341 AGSHREFDRIYSQRK
+341 FDRIFQQRL
-356 QEADEFYHSI
+356 QEADEFYNWI
-366 NPHKISED
+366 NPHEMPED
-374 HRNVQRQAFAGML
+374 RRSVQRQAFAGML
-387 WSKQFYYYVVE
+387 WSKQFYYYVIE
-398 DWLEGD
+398 DWLQGD
-404 SGTIAPPESRKY
+404 PGTVPPPESRKN
-416 ARNSQWKHLFN
+416 ARNSEWKHLFN

-443 AWDLAFHLVPL
+443 AWDLAFHLIPL
-454 AILDPDYAKLQ
+454 AIIDPDYAKLQ

-476 PNGQIP
+476 PNRQIP

-505 LEEKYWGRKDTEFL
+505 LEQKFWGRKDKDFL

-536 EDESGNN
+536 EDAEGKNI
-543 VFEGGFLG
+543 FEGGFLG

-558 DRSSE
+558 DRSAE

-568 HLEQAD
+568 SLEQAD

-609 HFLYIADAMNNIG
+609 HFLYIADAMNHIG
-622 EGFSLWNE
+622 DGFALWDD

-637 AINFPDGSRN
+637 AINFPDGNRS

-660 LGVNVLEPE
+660 LGVNVLQPE
-669 TINNLP
+669 TIKNLP
-675 GFKKRLSW
+675 GFKKRLEW
-683 FIDNRPDLKKNV
+683 FIDNRPDLKRNV
-695 ACMVTEGMGA
+695 ACMVTEGMSA

-713 ATSRNDGEQN
+713 ATPRNDGKHN
-723 KLQRLLTYMFDETEF
+723 KLQRLLSYMFDETEF
-738 LSPYGIRSVSKHH
+738 LSPYGIRSVSKYH
-751 QNNPFIMNV
+751 QDNPFVMHV

-788 VWFPINYLLLEA
+788 IWFPINYLLLEA
-800 LQNFYEYLG
+800 LQNFHEYLG

-826 QEIIIE
+826 NEIIIE
-832 LATRMTNIFL
+832 LSMRMTKIFL
-842 RDETGKCEGAS
+842 RDKSGK
-853 SEETSNACPKGYRS
+853 
-867 AYAARPVF
+867 RPVF
-875 GGIEKFQN
+875 GGTEKLQN

-888 DYVFFHE
+888 DYIYFHE

-906 ASHQTGWTGVVSYMI
+906 ASHQTGWTGVVAYMI
-921 QLYAEQGLDE
+921 QLCAESSL

>member
-1 MNAEKQRLQE
+1 MTAEGKRLEE
-11 NKERKAYWTRWGC
+11 NRERQAYWTRWGP

-38 SADGSAWDYFSHQ
+38 SEGGTAWDYFPHSQ
-51 DSLSRAYR
+51 SLSRAYR

-74 LCFALAFWNEQDPI
+74 LCFALAFWNGQDPI

-127 KYPQGEYPYADL
+127 KYPQNEYPYADL
-139 VEENQRRGFEDPE
+139 VEENQRRGQDEFE
-152 YELLDTGIFDE
+152 YELLDTGIFNE

-181 LIKVTAYNRGD
+181 LIKITAYNRGD
-192 EEKPLHILPTL
+192 EEKPLHVLPTM

-208 WSWYKD
+208 WSWFED
-214 AEKPRLKVYDQKDGY
+214 AEKPKIKIHSQKDSY
-229 SIIEANGTSLG
+229 SITEADHPSLG
-240 KRWLYCNSP
+240 TRWLYCKDVRANGGSP
-249 DALLFTENETNNKLL
+249 LLFTENETNFELL
-264 FGTENASPYV
+264 FDTENASPYV
-274 KDGINNYVVQGD
+274 KDGINNYIVNHN

-293 KIGTKFSPHYKL
+293 KIGTKFAPHYKL
-305 SIPPGES
+305 SIPAGES
-312 RTIELRLCNSDSLQ
+312 KTVELRLCDSDSLQ
-326 NPFGNGARSLAPSDD
+326 NPFGEMESI
-341 AGSHREFDRIYSQRK
+341 FSQRK
-356 QEADEFYHSI
+356 QEADEFYHWI
-366 NPHKISED
+366 NPHDIPED
-374 HRNVQRQAFAGML
+374 ERSVQRQAFAGML

-398 DWLEGD
+398 DWLQGD
-404 SGTIAPPESRKY
+404 SASVTPPESRKNG
-416 ARNSQWKHLFN
+416 RNSEWKHLFN

-454 AILDPDYAKLQ
+454 AILDPDYAKQQ

-505 LEEKYWGRKDTEFL
+505 LEEKYWGRKDKDFL

-536 EDESGNN
+536 EDASGKN

-551 LDNIGVF
+551 LDNIGIF
-558 DRSSE
+558 DRSSQ

-568 HLEQAD
+568 YLEQAD

-599 YEDVASKFFE
+599 YEDTASKFFE
-609 HFLYIADAMNNIG
+609 HFLYIASAMNHIG
-622 EGFSLWNE
+622 DGVALWDE
-630 EDGFYYD
+630 TDGFYYD
-637 AINFPDGSRN
+637 AINFPGGARE

-669 TINNLP
+669 MIKNLP
-675 GFKKRLSW
+675 GFKKRLEW
-683 FIDNRPDLKKNV
+683 FIENRPDLKKNV
-695 ACMVTEGMGA
+695 ACMVTEGMEA

-713 ATSRNDGEQN
+713 ATSRDDGQDN
-723 KLQRLLTYMFDETEF
+723 KLQKILSYMFDENEF
-738 LSPYGIRSVSKHH
+738 LSPHGIRSVSKYH
-751 QNNPFIMNV
+751 QDHPFAMDV
-760 NGNEYR
+760 NGQK
-766 VDYQPAESTSG
+766 YQVGYEPAESTSG

-800 LQNFYEYLG
+800 LQRFDEYLG
-809 DDFKV
+809 ADFKV
-814 EFPTGSGDYKNL
+814 EFPTGSGNYLNL
-826 QEIIIE
+826 NQITIE
-832 LATRMTNIFL
+832 LATRMMKIFL
-842 RDETGKCEGAS
+842 RDDDTGK
-853 SEETSNACPKGYRS
+853 
-867 AYAARPVF
+867 RPVF

-888 DYVFFHE
+888 DYIYFHE

-906 ASHQTGWTGVVSYMI
+906 ASHQTGWTGVVAYMI
-921 QLYAEQGLDE
+921 QLYAENL